1 MKNLWFLLLL
11 LGIFFGINPTAN
23 ANELVK
29 NYPARGIRKIE
40 ASQIFTI
47 NVTKGKTDG
56 IKLVFKGGSAKY
68 EKYVKVETQSGKLSL
83 SIENN
88 NVRNKSHMDG
98 IEVYLSMETIE
109 EIELSGV
116 CILNT
121 RAEDV
126 YNPRDLKIELSGVSK
141 GSINANCLNM
151 EVELSGHSALTYCG
165 NATYID
171 CELSGTSVA
180 NIKSGASAEVKF
192 EASGVSS
199 IRYTSAATVDY
210 LFVEESGSC
219 SINLNGKAEKAKYD
233 ISGASSLNAKNLIAE
248 EVMVEVSG
256 VSKAVVFAAQHLEW
270 SASGMANV
278 TYYGSPKR
286 IISLGKKGLI
296 KGK

>member
-141 GSINANCLNM
+141 ASINANCLNM

-165 NATYID
+165 NANYID

-199 IRYTSAATVDY
+199 INYTSAATVDY

-219 SINLNGKAEKAKYD
+219 SINLKGKAEKAKYD

-256 VSKAVVFAAQHLEW
+256 VSKAVVFAVQHLEW

>member
-141 GSINANCLNM
+141 ASINANCLNM

-165 NATYID
+165 NANYID
-171 CELSGTSVA
+171 CELSGTYVA

-199 IRYTSAATVDY
+199 INYTSAATLDY

>member
-141 GSINANCLNM
+141 ASINANCLNM

-165 NATYID
+165 NANYID

-199 IRYTSAATVDY
+199 INYTSAATVDY

-256 VSKAVVFAAQHLEW
+256 VSKAVVFAVQHLEW

>member
-68 EKYVKVETQSGKLSL
+68 EKYVKVETQSGQLSL

-141 GSINANCLNM
+141 ASINANCLNM

-199 IRYTSAATVDY
+199 INYTSAATVDY

-219 SINLNGKAEKAKYD
+219 SINLKGKAEKAKYD

-256 VSKAVVFAAQHLEW
+256 VSKAVVFAVQHLEW

>member
-11 LGIFFGINPTAN
+11 LGIFFGINLTAN
-23 ANELVK
+23 ANGLVK
-29 NYPARGIRKIE
+29 NYPASGIRKID

-56 IKLVFKGGSAKY
+56 VRLVFKGGSAKY

-141 GSINANCLNM
+141 ASINANCLNM

-165 NATYID
+165 NANYID

-199 IRYTSAATVDY
+199 INYTSAATVDY

-219 SINLNGKAEKAKYD
+219 SINLKGKAEKAKYD

-256 VSKAVVFAAQHLEW
+256 VSKAVVFAVQHLEW

>member
-56 IKLVFKGGSAKY
+56 IKLVFKGESAKY
-68 EKYVKVETQSGKLSL
+68 EKFVRVETESGELSL

-141 GSINANCLNM
+141 ASINANCLNM

-199 IRYTSAATVDY
+199 INYASAATLDY

-219 SINLNGKAEKAKYD
+219 SINLKGKAEKAKYD

-256 VSKAVVFAAQHLEW
+256 VSKAVVFAVQHLEW

>member
-11 LGIFFGINPTAN
+11 LGIFFGINLTAN

-29 NYPARGIRKIE
+29 NYPASGIRKID

-56 IKLVFKGGSAKY
+56 VRLVFKGGSAKY

-116 CILNT
+116 CLLNT

-141 GSINANCLNM
+141 ASINANCLNM

-199 IRYTSAATVDY
+199 INYTSAATVDY

-248 EVMVEVSG
+248 EVIVEVSG

-278 TYYGSPKR
+278 TYYGSPKEIVSVGR
-286 IISLGKKGLI
+286 KGLI

>member
-141 GSINANCLNM
+141 ASINANCLNM

-165 NATYID
+165 NANYID

-199 IRYTSAATVDY
+199 INYSSAATLDY

-219 SINLNGKAEKAKYD
+219 SINLKGKAEKAKYD

>member
-29 NYPARGIRKIE
+29 NYPARGIRKID

-56 IKLVFKGGSAKY
+56 VRLVFKGGSAKY

-141 GSINANCLNM
+141 ASINANCLNM

-199 IRYTSAATVDY
+199 INYTTAATLDY

-219 SINLNGKAEKAKYD
+219 SINLKGKAEKAKYD

>member
-141 GSINANCLNM
+141 ASINANCLNM

-165 NATYID
+165 NANYID

-199 IRYTSAATVDY
+199 INYTSAATVDY
-210 LFVEESGSC
+210 LYVEESGSC

>member
-141 GSINANCLNM
+141 ASINANCLNM

-165 NATYID
+165 NANYID

-199 IRYTSAATVDY
+199 INYTSAATVDY